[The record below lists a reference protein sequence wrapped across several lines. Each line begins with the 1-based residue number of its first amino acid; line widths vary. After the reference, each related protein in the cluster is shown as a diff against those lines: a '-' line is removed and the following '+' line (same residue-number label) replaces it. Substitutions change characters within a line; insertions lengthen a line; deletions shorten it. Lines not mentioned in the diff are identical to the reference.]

1 MEAKEKRKNK
11 MGKKENDSPLR
22 SFFRKTEK
30 IELVLGGLCLAILFL
45 VVLIGIASRLLNIN
59 AAWYEE
65 TTRVFFLWMMWIGVG
80 TGFNHSESS
89 RVTVLVKKLPNGL
102 KKVCYVLYY
111 VVCFAIFAIIIWY
124 GFRSAMQQA
133 KMGEMG
139 SALRIP
145 MWIVGI
151 AVPIGGIFGFIGTL
165 NTLLFENWR
174 LKTSA
179 DEIEMEELAAET
191 KKQIAEE
198 EAREEAR
205 EHEGQN
211 GGSHS

>member
-1 MEAKEKRKNK
+1 MD
-11 MGKKENDSPLR
+11 KKENISPVR
-22 SFFRKTEK
+22 KFFGAAEK
-30 IELVLGGLCLAILFL
+30 IELALGGICLATLFV
-45 VVLIGIASRLLNIN
+45 VVLIGIGSRLMSLN

-80 TGFNHSESS
+80 AGFNHSESS
-89 RVTVLVKKLPNGL
+89 RVTVLVKALPEAVQ
-102 KKVCYVLYY
+102 KICFALYY
-111 VVCFAIFAIIIWY
+111 IFCFALFAIIIWF

-165 NTLLFENWR
+165 NTLFFENWR

-179 DEIEMEELAAET
+179 EEIEMEELAAQT
-191 KKQIAEE
+191 KKQIEEEIAEE
-198 EAREEAR
+198 EA
-205 EHEGQN
+205 EGRIE
-211 GGSHS
+211 

>member
-1 MEAKEKRKNK
+1 MDKN
-11 MGKKENDSPLR
+11 NNNSPLR
-22 SFFRKTEK
+22 RFFGAAEK
-30 IELVLGGLCLAILFL
+30 IELALGGLCLATLFV
-45 VVLIGIASRLLNIN
+45 VVLIGIASRLMNVN

-80 TGFNHSESS
+80 AGFNHSESS
-89 RVTVLVKKLPNGL
+89 RVTVLVKKLPEPC
-102 KKVCYVLYY
+102 KKICYVLYY
-111 VVCFAIFAIIIWY
+111 VFNLALFAIIIWF

-165 NTLLFENWR
+165 NTMFFENWR

-179 DEIEMEELAAET
+179 EEIEMEELAAQT
-191 KKQIAEE
+191 KKQLAEELAEE
-198 EAREEAR
+198 EA
-205 EHEGQN
+205 EGRLK
-211 GGSHS
+211 

>member
-1 MEAKEKRKNK
+1 

-22 SFFRKTEK
+22 RFFGTAEK
-30 IELVLGGLCLAILFL
+30 IELVLGGLCLATLFL

-80 TGFNHSESS
+80 AGFNHSESS
-89 RVTVLVKKLPNGL
+89 RVTVLVKKLPDAL

-111 VVCFAIFAIIIWY
+111 VICFAMFAIIIWY

-179 DEIEMEELAAET
+179 EEIELEELAAET

-198 EAREEAR
+198 TAREEAR
-205 EHEGQN
+205 EHEDQN

>member
-1 MEAKEKRKNK
+1 MDKN
-11 MGKKENDSPLR
+11 NSNSPLR
-22 SFFRKTEK
+22 RFFGAAEK
-30 IELVLGGLCLAILFL
+30 IELALGGLCLATLFV
-45 VVLIGIASRLLNIN
+45 VVLIGIASRLMNVN

-80 TGFNHSESS
+80 AGFNHSESS
-89 RVTVLVKKLPNGL
+89 RVTVLVKKLPEPC

-111 VVCFAIFAIIIWY
+111 VFNIALFAIIIWF
-124 GFRSAMQQA
+124 GFRSALQQA

-151 AVPIGGIFGFIGTL
+151 AVPVGGIFGLIGTL
-165 NTLLFENWR
+165 NTLFFENWR

-179 DEIEMEELAAET
+179 EEIEMEELAAQT
-191 KKQIAEE
+191 KKQLAEDLAEE
-198 EAREEAR
+198 EA
-205 EHEGQN
+205 EGRLK
-211 GGSHS
+211 